1 MYRNSPK
8 PLGDLLKD
16 FIETYPR
23 RRELKR
29 GMVLSVWPEIVG
41 NSISK
46 ECSNVK
52 FDGDRLIVTIKNP
65 GWRHEVHMQ
74 RYSIMTRL
82 NKEVDEDIVKEIIIR
97 A

>member
-1 MYRNSPK
+1 MYHNK
-8 PLGDLLKD
+8 PRQLGELLKEFVD
-16 FIETYPR
+16 TYPR

-29 GMVLSVWPEIVG
+29 GMVLSLWSEVVG
-41 NSISK
+41 NAISK
-46 ECSNVK
+46 ECGSVK
-52 FDGDRLIVTIKNP
+52 FDGDRLIVSIRNP

-82 NKEVDEDIVKEIIIR
+82 NREVDEDIIKEIIVR